1 MSISHS
7 HKSAELFPKHH
18 NGENQSVIH
27 VSYKRCSKA
36 ILGIWQMSM
45 RQTMNKPLDGHVV
58 FLPIRKHR
66 EQQLTEYNLV
76 IFHKKWL
83 KKNRHRFSQLI
94 SFFIKSDQLYI
105 FPIDK
110 IRNILAIVQWK
121 MLLLFCMSYIFTV
134 WMIIW
139 STCHN
144 LWLTNTK
151 RMVLFTLEAR
161 APDVIYFS
169 HYKNYLPST

>member
-1 MSISHS
+1 M
-7 HKSAELFPKHH
+7 
-18 NGENQSVIH
+18 
-27 VSYKRCSKA
+27 
-36 ILGIWQMSM
+36 
-45 RQTMNKPLDGHVV
+45 T
-58 FLPIRKHR
+58 
-66 EQQLTEYNLV
+66 
-76 IFHKKWL
+76 L
-83 KKNRHRFSQLI
+83 KKPRHRFSQLI

-169 HYKNYLPST
+169 HYKIIYPLPSNKLIGSGCIFFYCEKIYHDRCLWYEARCNCGSMFCG